1 LFGVVNTGGK
11 IRFAY
16 PRPNLNPA
24 DVTDADHLV
33 IFPERFATKL
43 RTDFTVSITEPGD
56 YGSDEIIADGDQLT
70 NSDEVLGK
78 RRFVYPSN
86 RTQSLKND
94 DRLSLSQ
101 DRRTLKLDWQV
112 GQDIEHGLIQIRVIV
127 DVSDARTVR

>member
-1 LFGVVNTGGK
+1 
-11 IRFAY
+11 
-16 PRPNLNPA
+16 
-24 DVTDADHLV
+24 V